1 MLGSFHKRHSLR
13 IVFFL
18 PVPSYGSLL
27 SSSFTTVFNGVG
39 SSFTMNK
46 LKELTPYCC
55 RVRSRNDAGEGEF
68 SKPKT
73 FYTKAQPPQV
83 IKGKEAQMI
92 SSNIP
97 ILIVMFAGL
106 R

>member
-1 MLGSFHKRHSLR
+1 MAVVLLPLLQTWDKFLCYILSKNFMACASFC
-13 IVFFL
+13 L

-55 RVRSRNDAGEGEF
+55 RIRSRNDAGEGEF

-83 IKGKEAQMI
+83 IKGKEA
-92 SSNIP
+92 
-97 ILIVMFAGL
+97 
-106 R
+106 